1 MDQQGTWIQ
10 SIQHYQLQGVPIL
23 HAYDICKLLLG
34 DFITHVT
41 QKLTLLQINGKMEMD
56 TTTMTHP
63 LYMGWYYN
71 NTNYKQL
78 IFLWIDSK

>member
-10 SIQHYQLQGVPIL
+10 SKQHYHLSEVQIL

-41 QKLTLLQINGKMEMD
+41 QKLTLLQINGKMEMN

-63 LYMGWYYN
+63 LYIG
-71 NTNYKQL
+71 
-78 IFLWIDSK
+78 